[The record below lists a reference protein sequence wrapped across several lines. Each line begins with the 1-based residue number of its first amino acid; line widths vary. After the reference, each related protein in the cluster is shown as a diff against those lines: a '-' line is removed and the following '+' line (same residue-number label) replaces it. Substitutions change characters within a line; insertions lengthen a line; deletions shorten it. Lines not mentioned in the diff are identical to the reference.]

1 MLSVRQNHGLDLCF
15 KELQRRITKNKR
27 SNEMELTDIRREYA
41 KGGLRRKDLAADPIE
56 QFNLW
61 LEQAIEAKMT
71 DPTAMTVA
79 TVDENGQPFQRI
91 VLLKNVD
98 KDGFVFYTNLGS
110 RKAHQLEHNSKISL
124 HFPWHPLERQVHI
137 TGTAEKL
144 TAMENMKYFSSRP
157 KESQLAAI
165 ASKQSSRISARGIL
179 EGKYLE
185 LKQKFAKG
193 EIPVPSFWGGFR
205 VHVDSIEFWQ
215 GGEHRLH
222 DRFLFS
228 RQDNSWDIDR
238 LAP

>member
-1 MLSVRQNHGLDLCF
+1 MGI
-15 KELQRRITKNKR
+15 E
-27 SNEMELTDIRREYA
+27 DIRREYSQ
-41 KGGLRRKDLAADPIE
+41 GGLRRKDLNDDPIV

-61 LEQAIEAKMT
+61 LEQAVAAKLT

-79 TVDENGQPFQRI
+79 TVDQNGMPFQRI
-91 VLLKNVD
+91 VLLKSVD
-98 KDGFVFYTNLGS
+98 NDGFVFYTNLGS
-110 RKAHQLEHNSKISL
+110 RKAQHIEHNNKVSL

-137 TGTAEKL
+137 TGVAEKL
-144 TAMENMKYFSSRP
+144 TPMENIKYFTSRP

-165 ASKQSSRISARGIL
+165 ASKQSSRISTRGVL
-179 EGKYLE
+179 EGKFLE

-193 EIPVPSFWGGFR
+193 EIPVPSFWGGYR
-205 VHVDSIEFWQ
+205 IRPETIEFWQ

-228 RQDNSWDIDR
+228 QDGQGHWEAER

>member
-1 MLSVRQNHGLDLCF
+1 
-15 KELQRRITKNKR
+15 
-27 SNEMELTDIRREYA
+27 MELTDIRREYA
-41 KGGLRRKDLAADPIE
+41 QGGLRRKDLAADPID

-61 LEQAIEAKMT
+61 LEQAIEAKLT

-110 RKAHQLEHNSKISL
+110 RKAQQLEHNSKISL
-124 HFPWHPLERQVHI
+124 HFPWHSLERQVHI

-205 VHVDSIEFWQ
+205 VRVDSIEFWQ

>member
-1 MLSVRQNHGLDLCF
+1 MGI
-15 KELQRRITKNKR
+15 E
-27 SNEMELTDIRREYA
+27 DIRREYSQ
-41 KGGLRRKDLAADPIE
+41 GGLRRKDLNDDPIV

-61 LEQAIEAKMT
+61 LEQAVAAKLT

-79 TVDENGQPFQRI
+79 TVDQNGMPFQRI
-91 VLLKNVD
+91 VLLKSVD
-98 KDGFVFYTNLGS
+98 NDGFVFYTNLGS
-110 RKAHQLEHNSKISL
+110 RKAQHIEHNNKVSL

-137 TGTAEKL
+137 TGVAQKL
-144 TAMENMKYFSSRP
+144 TPMENMKYFTSRP

-165 ASKQSSRISARGIL
+165 ASKQSSRISTRGVL
-179 EGKYLE
+179 EGKFLE

-193 EIPVPSFWGGFR
+193 EIPVPSFWGGYR
-205 VHVDSIEFWQ
+205 IRPETIEFWQ

-228 RQDNSWDIDR
+228 QDGQGHWEAER

>member
-1 MLSVRQNHGLDLCF
+1 
-15 KELQRRITKNKR
+15 
-27 SNEMELTDIRREYA
+27 MELTDIRREYA

-110 RKAHQLEHNSKISL
+110 RKAHQLEHNSKTSL

-205 VHVDSIEFWQ
+205 VRVDSIEFWQ

>member
-1 MLSVRQNHGLDLCF
+1 
-15 KELQRRITKNKR
+15 
-27 SNEMELTDIRREYA
+27 MELTDIRREYA
-41 KGGLRRKDLAADPIE
+41 KGGLRRKDLHADPID

-61 LEQAIEAKMT
+61 LEQAIEAKLT

-79 TVDENGQPFQRI
+79 TVDKNGQPFQRI
-91 VLLKNVD
+91 VLLKNVEE
-98 KDGFVFYTNLGS
+98 DGFIFYTNLGS
-110 RKAHQLEHNSKISL
+110 RKAQHLEDCSKISL

-144 TAMENMKYFSSRP
+144 TALENMKYFSSRP

-165 ASKQSSRISARGIL
+165 ASKQSSRISARGVL

-193 EIPVPSFWGGFR
+193 EIPVPTFWGGFR
-205 VHVDSIEFWQ
+205 VKPESIEFWQ

-228 RQDNSWDIDR
+228 RDDSRWDIDR